1 MEEFNYIREVAGTI
15 EGGSAVGGL
24 LDDVNPLSRNVSLQV
39 YKEPAGEVDQT
50 WVIVHGWNSSPQGD
64 NVKYLIQETIANAK
78 TNDRVLAL
86 DWREASNNSGSL
98 SNDPPSTVDDIDNVD
113 NEIEL
118 AGGGNGIAA
127 TWIAPTAEFAVK
139 ALEEFGIDSSNGDE
153 KLNLVGHSLGSFVSS
168 EIGRIYRT
176 GQYRRNEEPKITP
189 NGLGVR
195 TITALDPASRL
206 NLFAGGY
213 DLDFEIEGR
222 QNPESFGDNA
232 AFSRSFVGRGSIA
245 GSPELADTADEAYEI
260 NFIGS
265 QDEIHGRVIK
275 VFANLLNHPGKIGD
289 LLGLESYQSL
299 NNLPTEEFD
308 EKLVSRRDE
317 IRTYQGILNA
327 LDNNSPTQLSAEAKD
342 ENIDQIIIGGL
353 LQDDIAPLPDEIT
366 RKVNGNDQLFGES
379 DNDTLRGEKGND
391 TLNGGADNDILD
403 GGDEEDTAVFNDN
416 FENYEYS
423 INENNVITFT
433 HIKGTQDDGTDT
445 LENIELAKFSDRT
458 VPLPLR
464 DGPEATEST
473 DIFSLENQR
482 EGRVSLTLPT
492 YTYDGDAD
500 YTLELSSAEQGS
512 LYNFAFII
520 DVSGSMNDVINTIGG
535 NTKLVDAKNA
545 YQSLTNYLTEGDI
558 ASQFAVIPFSASAS
572 LFDLLNTEQTISI
585 INGLSVESSTNFNAP
600 LEQAINFFNKND
612 NADVTNIAYFLS
624 DGMPNRGG
632 DFSANAA
639 QLQSIANVRA
649 FGVGDADIG
658 QLNIV
663 DSNNAV
669 FLNDLSDLEDE
680 FTASSDF
687 SREDIA
693 QVNII
698 LDTDAKDN
706 VEGNIVKTILP
717 DELEIDALNGLKFTG
732 SVDDLDVAIDAENTV
747 TAQVVFNDGRLNTFV
762 DFIVTA
768 GQGIGSATEGDDDI
782 RLGAT
787 EKEVDAGAGND
798 RVLGNY
804 LQNTIRGGSGDDVID
819 GSEGD
824 DIIFPGEG
832 DDLIDGN
839 EGIDTVVYSTTSEE
853 TGPVREVGNFIQVG
867 TNTDSLIN
875 VEFVQFSDKRISTE
889 TLRAF
894 PIVNVSDVSVQE
906 GNEGTIVAEFTF
918 NLSETAVGDV
928 NFSYKTEDLSATSDS
943 DYNQASGEI
952 TIPVD
957 ETSATVQIEI
967 NPDTEDELSEAFALN
982 LSELSGAT
990 FENNQTEFSV
1000 LGIIENDDE
1009 SDELKVNPP
1018 DNEDDIPQT
1027 ETPSLPDVGNNLAGT
1042 AADDQINGTDASETI
1057 LGLAGDDTI
1066 SGNGGKDAFDGGSGN
1081 DLIYGGSQ
1089 NDQIFGGDG
1098 DDTVYSNG
1106 GSDFIDSGKGLD
1118 TIWLGSG
1125 KATIVLE
1132 IGEDYDTINN
1142 FQLGSTQLKVSSKD
1156 DLSFNSNE
1164 KNTEIFQGDDLL
1176 AVVSQQS
1183 ANTFKSNLDTIF
1195 TV

>member
-1 MEEFNYIREVAGTI
+1 MEEFNYIREIPGTI
-15 EGGSAVGGL
+15 EGGSTAGGL
-24 LDDVNPLSRNVSLQV
+24 LDDVDPLSRNVSLQV

-64 NVKYLIQETIANAK
+64 NVKYLIKETIANAK
-78 TNDRVLAL
+78 ANDRVLAL
-86 DWREASNNSGSL
+86 DWSEASNNSGSPL
-98 SNDPPSTVDDIDNVD
+98 DNVQ
-113 NEIEL
+113 L
-118 AGGGNGIAA
+118 VLGGGNGVAA
-127 TWIAPTAEFAVK
+127 TWIAPTAKFAVE
-139 ALEEFGIDSSNGDE
+139 ALEEFGINSSNANTN
-153 KLNLVGHSLGSFVSS
+153 LNLIGHSLGSFVSS

-176 GQYRRNEEPKITP
+176 GQYRRNEEPKST
-189 NGLGVR
+189 NGVGVR
-195 TITALDPASRL
+195 TITALDPASRI
-206 NLFAGGY
+206 NLPAGGY

-222 QNPESFGDNA
+222 QNPESFADNA

-265 QDEIHGRVIK
+265 QDEKHGRVIK
-275 VFANLLNHPGKIGD
+275 VFANLLNRPGKIGD
-289 LLGLESYQSL
+289 LLGFESYQSL

-308 EKLVSRRDE
+308 EQLVSRRDG
-317 IRTYQGILNA
+317 IRTYQGIINA
-327 LDNNSPTQLSAEAKD
+327 LNNNSPTQLSAQAKD
-342 ENIDQIIIGGL
+342 ENIDQIIIGSL
-353 LQDDIAPLPDEIT
+353 LEDEIAPIPDEIT

-379 DNDTLRGEKGND
+379 NNDTLRGEKGND

-403 GGDEEDTAVFNDN
+403 GGDGEDTAVFNDN
-416 FENYEYS
+416 FENYEYN

-433 HIKGTQDDGTDT
+433 HVKGTKEDGTDKLT
-445 LENIELAKFSDRT
+445 KIELAKFRDRT
-458 VPLPLR
+458 VPLPLK

-473 DIFSLENQR
+473 DIFSSENQR
-482 EGRVSLTLPT
+482 EGSVSLTLPT

-520 DVSGSMNDVINTIGG
+520 DRSESMKYNFNQNNEITGE
-535 NTKLVDAKNA
+535 NTKLIDAKAA
-545 YQSLTNYLTEGDI
+545 YVNLTNFLTEQEI
-558 ASQFAVIPFSASAS
+558 ASQFAVIPFASSATLIES
-572 LFDLLNTEQTISI
+572 LNTQQTIST
-585 INGLSVESSTNFNAP
+585 INGLSAEGNTNFNAP
-600 LEQAINFFNKND
+600 LEKAIEFFNKTNP
-612 NADVTNIAYFLS
+612 NAINIAYFLS
-624 DGMPNRGG
+624 DGQANDGLELFPA
-632 DFSANAA
+632 SARE
-639 QLQSIANVRA
+639 LQKIANVRA
-649 FGVGDADIG
+649 FGIGNANIG

-680 FTASSDF
+680 FTATSDF

-706 VEGNIVKTILP
+706 IEGNIVKTISP
-717 DELEIDALNGLKFTG
+717 DELEINPPNGLTFTG
-732 SVDDLDVAIDAENTV
+732 SIEELDVAIDAENKI
-747 TAQVVFNDGRLNTFV
+747 TAQIVFNDGRPDTFV

-768 GQGIGSATEGDDDI
+768 GQGIGSPTEGDDNI

-787 EKEVDAGAGND
+787 EKEIDAGAGND

-832 DDLIDGN
+832 DDLVDGS
-839 EGIDTVVYSTTSEE
+839 EGIDTVVYSTTLEE
-853 TGPVREVGNFIQVG
+853 TGPVQEVGNFIQVG

-875 VEFVQFSDKRISTE
+875 VEFVQFSDTRISTE
-889 TLRAF
+889 TLQAF
-894 PIVNVSDVSVQE
+894 PIINVSDVSIEE
-906 GNEGTIVAEFTF
+906 GNDGTTVAEFTF
-918 NLSETAVGDV
+918 DLSETAVSDV
-928 NFSYKTEDLSATSDS
+928 QFSYQTEDISATSDS

-952 TIPVD
+952 TIPTG
-957 ETSATVQIEI
+957 ETSAAVEIEI
-967 NPDTEDELSEAFALN
+967 NGDTEDELSEAFALN

-1000 LGIIENDDE
+1000 VGIIENDDK
-1009 SDELKVNPP
+1009 SDDLTVNPP
-1018 DNEDDIPQT
+1018 DNEDDIPQK

-1057 LGLAGDDTI
+1057 SGLAGNDTI
-1066 SGNGGKDAFDGGSGN
+1066 SGNGGEDSFDGGSGD

-1089 NDQIFGGDG
+1089 NDLILGGDG
-1098 DDTVYSNG
+1098 DDTIYNNG

-1132 IGEDYDTINN
+1132 IEEDYDTINN

-1164 KNTEIFQGDDLL
+1164 KDTEIFQGNDLL
-1176 AVVSQQS
+1176 AVVSQQL
-1183 ANTFKSNLDTIF
+1183 ANTFSENLDSIF